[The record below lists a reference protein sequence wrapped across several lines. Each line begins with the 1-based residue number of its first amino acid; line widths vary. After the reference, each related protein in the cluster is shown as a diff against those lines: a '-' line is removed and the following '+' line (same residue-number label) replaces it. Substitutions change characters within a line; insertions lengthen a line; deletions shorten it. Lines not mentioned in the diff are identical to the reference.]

1 MKKKKI
7 IILVLLI
14 VYIMIFGVKTTYS
27 MYKSR
32 SDSKLELSFAKII
45 FNNEETTNLS
55 LPINN
60 LIPGKELEYKF
71 KVSNN
76 KDGNRSEINI
86 GYSIILETYKIIPV
100 NIELYN
106 SDNEKKILTCSE
118 KDFDR
123 NSENKLICET
133 EEFSLDFNDNITH
146 NYTLKISFNQ
156 YDENNMPWS
165 EEYIDLIDFI
175 DIKINSWQIVE

>member
-7 IILVLLI
+7 VILILLI

-27 MYKSR
+27 MYKSK
-32 SDSKLELSFAKII
+32 SESKVELTFAKII
-45 FNNEETTNLS
+45 FNNEEINNLS

-60 LIPGKELEYKF
+60 LLPGKELEYNF

-76 KDGNRSEINI
+76 KDGIRSEINI
-86 GYSIILETYKIIPV
+86 GYSIIIETFKIIPV
-100 NIELYN
+100 NISLYN
-106 SDNEKKILTCSE
+106 KDTEELILECSE
-118 KDFDR
+118 ELFER

-133 EEFSLDFNDNITH
+133 EAYDLNYKSNITD
-146 NYTLKISFNQ
+146 NYILKVSFNE
-156 YDENNMPWS
+156 YDQNDMPWTD
-165 EEYIDLIDFI
+165 EYTDLIDFI